1 MLSLCVPVPICVRL
15 FKENSIKRSQ
25 CLLIKKKNQYE
36 KEINCIFG
44 EKKKESNEMT
54 LTEKRRIRN
63 FKHSMIYK
71 FLF

>member
-1 MLSLCVPVPICVRL
+1 MFV
-15 FKENSIKRSQ
+15 N
-25 CLLIKKKNQYE
+25 KKKNQYE

-71 FLF
+71 ISVLGNCKQILSQPLGKFSAFWP

>member
-1 MLSLCVPVPICVRL
+1 M
-15 FKENSIKRSQ
+15 KMRSMAF
-25 CLLIKKKNQYE
+25 L
-36 KEINCIFG
+36 